1 MNLTFH
7 SVFNFFFFL
16 NNVSLYFFTEKQ
28 KQTYRRQSHI
38 TAWTDA
44 SGFIWVFFFFFTCQA
59 LNRQQL
65 VLSFYLPRV
74 SKCFTGKKEEKKQTP
89 AQNRQ
94 SKDFQLLTFGD
105 ETTFLRSRSKYF
117 YICLPFSVVVLFL
130 RKMKKKKFNY
140 WIQQTVCNTIYI

>member
-1 MNLTFH
+1 MSHYIFLQKNKNKRTDDNLI
-7 SVFNFFFFL
+7 
-16 NNVSLYFFTEKQ
+16 SLHEPMLQ
-28 KQTYRRQSHI
+28 GL
-38 TAWTDA
+38 
-44 SGFIWVFFFFFTCQA
+44 SGFFFFFFTCQA

-117 YICLPFSVVVLFL
+117 YICLPFSVGVLFL